1 MRARVVIGVGAGMRA
16 GVAAGRGRW
25 VSKPKTL
32 LPCLV
37 RSLSGSRVRVKGAM
51 EVRVRVS
58 IRDIGN

>member
-1 MRARVVIGVGAGMRA
+1 MRA

-58 IRDIGN
+58 IRDIRN